1 MVLFCHQDTKTCL
14 RETLRQAGT
23 KFFNFLTF
31 ACLSIFLRAFV
42 PSWQPWKAAESY
54 LCGMQDNMTSLHAAL
69 LKNLSIVELNAMQ
82 QTVIE
87 KTASSGDFMILSP
100 TGSGKTLAFLIPL
113 VGKLKPDGQGVQALI
128 VVPSREL
135 ALQIEHVFK
144 SMQTSF
150 KVSCCYGGHSMKM
163 EQNSLSEA
171 PAVIIGTPGRLA
183 DHIARKS
190 FQASRVR
197 MVVLD
202 EFDKSLQM
210 GFHEPLRV
218 LFKSLSGK
226 QQHLLT
232 SATRFVDLPDFLPF
246 KEVETMNYLK
256 EEVTSKLQLKL
267 VRTTTLDK
275 VETLMRL
282 VAGFNQEV
290 CLVFCNHREAVERI
304 SSLLTSNRL
313 EHGILHG
320 AMEQIDREKNLIKF
334 RGGAHNLLIATDL
347 ASRGLDIP
355 EIKHVV
361 HYQLPPKL
369 EGFIHRNGRTARMHA
384 DGTAYLILAEEE
396 RMPEYIDHRLI
407 GAGNS
412 LEELVVSKKWQ
423 LPPPPEFICLYISAG
438 KKDKISKG
446 DIAGLL
452 TKKGGLQG
460 NEVGLITTLDHSSY
474 ACIKRTLVD
483 KVLKNIKNERVKKM
497 KVKIEIAN

>member
-1 MVLFCHQDTKTCL
+1 
-14 RETLRQAGT
+14 
-23 KFFNFLTF
+23 
-31 ACLSIFLRAFV
+31 
-42 PSWQPWKAAESY
+42 
-54 LCGMQDNMTSLHAAL
+54 
-69 LKNLSIVELNAMQ
+69 
-82 QTVIE
+82 
-87 KTASSGDFMILSP
+87 
-100 TGSGKTLAFLIPL
+100 
-113 VGKLKPDGQGVQALI
+113 
-128 VVPSREL
+128 
-135 ALQIEHVFK
+135 
-144 SMQTSF
+144 
-150 KVSCCYGGHSMKM
+150 MKI
-163 EQNSLSEA
+163 EQNSLNEA

-190 FQASRVR
+190 FHASRVR
-197 MVVLD
+197 LVVLD

-218 LFKSLSGK
+218 LFRALSGK

-232 SATRFVDLPDFLPF
+232 SATRFVALPDFLPF
-246 KEVETMNYLK
+246 KEVETVNYLNG
-256 EEVTSKLQLKL
+256 ESASKLQLKR
-267 VRTTTLDK
+267 VRTTALEK

-304 SSLLTSNRL
+304 SSLLASNSM

-320 AMEQIDREKNLIKF
+320 AMEQMDREKNLIQF

-355 EIKHVV
+355 EIKHIV

-384 DGTAYLILAEEE
+384 DGIAYLIVADDESL
-396 RMPEYIDHRLI
+396 PEYLDQKHI
-407 GAGNS
+407 GAGES
-412 LEELVVSKKWQ
+412 ITELVISKKWQ
-423 LPPPPEFICLYISAG
+423 LPPPPKYICLYISAG

-460 NEVGLITTLDHSSY
+460 DDVGLITTLDHTSY
-474 ACIKRTLVD
+474 VCIKRTGVD
-483 KVLKNIKNERVKKM
+483 QVLARIKNEKLKKM
-497 KVKIEIAN
+497 KVKVEIAN